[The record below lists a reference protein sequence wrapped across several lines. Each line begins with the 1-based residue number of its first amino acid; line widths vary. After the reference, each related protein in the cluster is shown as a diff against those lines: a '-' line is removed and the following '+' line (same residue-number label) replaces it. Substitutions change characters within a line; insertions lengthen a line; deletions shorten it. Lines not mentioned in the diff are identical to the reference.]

1 MQHSDH
7 EPANNKEQLEQ
18 VAKRLASRAA
28 VDSSG
33 ELDLL
38 ASVGGIRGIAEAVVP
53 ALVFLITFII
63 TTDVWISAALAVG
76 IALIASVLRL
86 VQKQPV
92 IQALAGAIGVG
103 ICAAVALLQD
113 SAGGYFVPGFY
124 ISAAYGVAFAISML
138 VKWPLLGLI
147 FGWIRGEGVT
157 WQKDLFRRRK
167 YQLATFLM
175 VLVFVARL
183 VVQLPL
189 YFSGEDVLLGIMRLL
204 MGVPLYALVLWF
216 GWLISKPPKNRH
228 VTHGS
233 NSPES
238 NAAGES
244 GTDSKI

>member
-1 MQHSDH
+1 MHNGDD
-7 EPANNKEQLEQ
+7 EPKNPRDQ
-18 VAKRLASRAA
+18 VEEVARRLAGRAA

-53 ALVFLITFII
+53 ALVFLVAFII

-76 IALIASVLRL
+76 VALMASVLRL
-86 VQKQPV
+86 IQKQPV

-124 ISAAYGVAFAISML
+124 ISAAYGLAFAISML

-147 FGWIRGEGVT
+147 FGWIRGEGVA
-157 WQKDLFRRRK
+157 WQKDLVRRRK

-175 VLVFVARL
+175 VVVFVARL
-183 VVQLPL
+183 VIQLPL
-189 YFSGEDVLLGIMRLL
+189 YFSGEDVLLGVMRLL

-216 GWLISKPPKNRH
+216 GWLISKPAKNSLM
-228 VTHGS
+228 TP
-233 NSPES
+233 NQISPGT

-244 GTDSKI
+244 GTGPKI